1 MDRELS
7 AGSAGSTGSAE
18 STGVTDVSQARAG
31 TLYGLGAYTIWGGMA
46 LYFLTLA
53 PSGAAEILVH
63 RILWSALLCVVLL
76 VVLRQAKGLL
86 QALRS
91 PRRLAGV
98 LLAGALIAINWLIYV
113 FAVTSGHVTDA
124 ALGYFLNPLVSVALG
139 LLVLRETIRR
149 GQAVAVVIGGIGG
162 IYLAIA
168 TGSVPWVAL
177 GLAFSFGTYGL
188 VKKRLGVQLS
198 ALQSLTAETAVLAP
212 FAAAAMVWLATSGQ
226 ATFGSHGVS
235 HALLPVST
243 GIVTT
248 VPLLL
253 FAAAAR
259 RVTLVTIGLL
269 QFIAPILQFLTG
281 LALGEHMSSAR
292 WTGFL
297 IVWIAL
303 VVLAADAVRHS
314 VRSRRRPP
322 RAAPAEGTTP
332 AT

>member
-1 MDRELS
+1 MANRYSTNYRMNRIFRDDR
-7 AGSAGSTGSAE
+7 
-18 STGVTDVSQARAG
+18 
-31 TLYGLGAYTIWGGMA
+31 
-46 LYFLTLA
+46 
-53 PSGAAEILVH
+53 AA
-63 RILWSALLCVVLL
+63 L
-76 VVLRQAKGLL
+76 VV
-86 QALRS
+86 
-91 PRRLAGV
+91 P
-98 LLAGALIAINWLIYV
+98 ID
-113 FAVTSGHVTDA
+113 H
-124 ALGYFLNPLVSVALG
+124 
-139 LLVLRETIRR
+139 
-149 GQAVAVVIGGIGG
+149 
-162 IYLAIA
+162 
-168 TGSVPWVAL
+168 
-177 GLAFSFGTYGL
+177 GL
-188 VKKRLGVQLS
+188 VWGRVEALEAPVKVMKRFIDEDITG
-198 ALQSLTAETAVLAP
+198 
-212 FAAAAMVWLATSGQ
+212 FM
-226 ATFGSHGVS
+226 
-235 HALLPVST
+235 VST